1 MSWNLASS
9 MRHCLVAQKR
19 DPRTTPSWPEEEPQ
33 WPHVTQV
40 HPKDAA
46 QLLQSQH
53 LLLLLPPRAMWL
65 AAALGRGVAVQA
77 GGRARRVG
85 HGLLTQLPGIEK
97 KQKTHK
103 GFPMNFNL
111 IWVFIVLKLT
121 ESCFFSMK
129 FHRNGTLSF
138 SCASCS
144 DTEPVFSVEH

>member
-1 MSWNLASS
+1 MARW
-9 MRHCLVAQKR
+9 R
-19 DPRTTPSWPEEEPQ
+19 DSVTPLTTPSWPEEEPQ
-33 WPHVTQV
+33 RPHVTQV
-40 HPKDAA
+40 HPEDAA

-65 AAALGRGVAVQA
+65 AAALRGGVAVQA

-97 KQKTHK
+97 NKQKTHK
-103 GFPMNFNL
+103 RFPVNLNL
-111 IWVFIVLKLT
+111 IWVFIALKLT
-121 ESCFFSMK
+121 ESCFCSMK
-129 FHRNGTLSF
+129 FNSKGTISF